1 MKNAFINNRVAIGPE
16 KVGWSNCKRR
26 WDLWSMDIVLA
37 LFDDGERKCTHDYF
51 EKGISYIN

>member
-51 EKGISYIN
+51 EKGM